1 MRYQFQ
7 QAGPGRPKGSVSGRR
22 QALAIL
28 DEILA
33 EEESKEAMRQALRQ
47 SLLKNPVSFFRNLVT
62 PLLPSEAKLE
72 IENTGG
78 TVGWRSFLDS
88 SAPGNKPADI
98 VI

>member
-33 EEESKEAMRQALRQ
+33 EEGSKEAMRQALRQ
-47 SLLKNPVSFFRNLVT
+47 SLLKNPVAFFRNLVT

-72 IENTGG
+72 IDTAGG
-78 TVGWRSFLDS
+78 SVGWKSFLDS
-88 SAPGNKPADI
+88 STTDKKAADTTT
-98 VI
+98 